1 MEAIVERCC
10 GLDVHQ
16 ATIVACMLCGTG
28 KAKPRKEV
36 RTFGTS
42 TPALLLLRD
51 WLTAGGVT
59 HVGMESTGVYWQPVH
74 TVLEDHFEL
83 IVGNARHIKAVPGR
97 KTDVK
102 DSEWLAQL
110 VRHGLIRKS
119 VIPPRPIRALR
130 DLVRFRRKLVESRT
144 TERNRVLRLLETAN
158 VKLATVLSDV
168 FGVSGMRM
176 LRALAAGEHE
186 PTTLADAAHGALRAK
201 RSALVAALTGR
212 VERHHRLLLQ
222 LHLERL
228 AQLDAQLTRLD
239 ALIAEHL
246 TPYRDPHARLQQ
258 IPGVGPGIAA
268 VLLAELGV
276 DMRIFH
282 DVHHLA
288 AWAGIC
294 PGNNE
299 SAGKHRSTAIRKGNL
314 SLKTALV
321 EAAQA
326 AARTKHTYLRE
337 KFHRLRVR
345 RGYKRAIVA
354 IAHKILFAAYHLLG
368 GAPTYRELGPTYLDT
383 LDTKR
388 TVRTLT
394 RRLERL
400 GFVVTLAPAAA

>member
-16 ATIVACMLCGTG
+16 ATVVACVLCGG
-28 KAKPRKEV
+28 AKRPPHKEI

-42 TPALLLLRD
+42 TPELLALRD

-59 HVGMESTGVYWQPVH
+59 HVGMESTGVYWKPVH
-74 TVLEDHFEL
+74 AVLEDGFTL
-83 IVGNARHIKAVPGR
+83 ILGNARHIKAVPGR

-110 VRHGLIRKS
+110 VRHGLIRPS
-119 VIPPRPIRALR
+119 FVPPPPIRVLR

-144 TERNRVLRLLETAN
+144 TERNRVLKLLETAGL
-158 VKLATVLSDV
+158 KLAAVVSDV

-176 LRALAAGEHE
+176 LRALAAGEVE
-186 PTTLADAAHGALRAK
+186 PTILAEEARGRLRTRRAAL
-201 RSALVAALTGR
+201 LAALTGR
-212 VERHHRLLLQ
+212 VEAHHRMLLA

-228 AQLDAQLTRLD
+228 DQVEAHLARVA

-246 TPYRDPHARLQQ
+246 APYRDAHTRLQQ

-268 VLLAELGV
+268 VLVAELGV
-276 DMRIFH
+276 DMTVFH

-288 AWAGIC
+288 AWTGIC

-299 SAGKHRSTAIRKGNL
+299 SAGKHRSTAIRKGNVG
-314 SLKTALV
+314 LKTALI

-326 AARTKHTYLRE
+326 AARTKGTYLRE
-337 KFHRLRVR
+337 KFARLRPR

-354 IAHKILFAAYHLLG
+354 VAHKILIAAYHLLG
-368 GAPTYRELGPTYLDT
+368 GAPTYRELGADYLDT
-383 LDTKR
+383 LDAKR
-388 TVRTLT
+388 TVRSLT
-394 RRLERL
+394 RRLERM
-400 GFVVTLAPAAA
+400 GFVVTLSPTAT